1 MTWVYTR
8 STRMLGILV
17 AASGL
22 MACDVSDVSDVED
35 EELLDEELRPQGHH
49 VVTLGAEADTYIRTD
64 VNIRR
69 NDNYGCQD
77 FMEVGTGRRG
87 NLRPEGAPDAMR
99 SLVRFDLSGI
109 DVDTV
114 TSARLLLSLSHFDH
128 GSDDSVYQ
136 VDAHRVLPS
145 GHYPLPSGPPWVE
158 GNGLE
163 SGSASSEVPAG
174 CTDPDRAFGVAW
186 RGGPD
191 PLNRLQSRR
200 FGRNN
205 QTQPPFDP
213 AVVGSVRIAQDEH
226 APGDMLEIDV
236 TDLVEDWL
244 SGAPNEG
251 ILLRDVTTDGG
262 FRGVA
267 FGTHEGE
274 MAGGVAGP
282 RLVITT
288 VPVFPEV
295 EITALDLRTR
305 LRWNPRSGAT
315 YSVYRGNRPNFNYTD
330 SNAQIVVSGLTEGE
344 YTETMGPYDPGAYYQ
359 VVEDVSGSKAPS
371 AVLGRL
377 PIPVWRSPSSPYS
390 KIPLCFVPSPDDAY
404 QQMLL
409 HEHPSTIHWWD
420 PIAQRF
426 EFESAPFESVL
437 DLEVSEHFAV
447 RHPAAAS
454 AFFPYHI
461 TGRVPEEDDL
471 SLAMNEGIHAVA
483 WPVTAERTK
492 ASELLIPFLGLVA
505 VGRWNLTEQRVEW
518 YRTPDR
524 PVMFVPGVAN
534 VVTTIDFEIEPCT
547 PLYVYIDE
555 LFVIDGFEVPVP
567 WPISAK

>member
-35 EELLDEELRPQGHH
+35 EELLDEELRSQGHH
-49 VVTLGAEADTYIRTD
+49 VVTLGAEADAYIRTD

-87 NLRPEGAPDAMR
+87 NLGPEGARDAMR
-99 SLVRFDLSGI
+99 SLVRFDLSGL

-114 TSARLLLSLSHFDH
+114 TSARLVLSLSHFDH

-145 GHYPLPSGPPWVE
+145 GPYPLPSGPPWVE
-158 GNGLE
+158 GNGFE

-186 RGGPD
+186 RGGLD

-226 APGDMLEIDV
+226 APGDLLEIDV
-236 TDLVEDWL
+236 TELVEDWL
-244 SGAPNEG
+244 AGAPNEG
-251 ILLRDVTTDGG
+251 ILLRDMTTDGS

-274 MAGGVAGP
+274 LAGGVAGP

-288 VPVFPEV
+288 GPLFPEV
-295 EITALDLRTR
+295 EITALDSVVSLS
-305 LRWNPRSGAT
+305 WNPRPGAT
-315 YSVYRGNRPNFNYTD
+315 YYVERGTEPDFIDGTLV
-330 SNAQIVVSGLTEGE
+330 ASGLTVGE
-344 YTETMGPYDPGAYYQ
+344 YSESFEPNDPDAYFYR
-359 VVEDVSGSKAPS
+359 VVEDAPGSDTGS
-371 AVLGRL
+371 AVMGRI
-377 PIPVWRSPSSPYS
+377 PIPVRISSSYSYS
-390 KIPLCFVPSPDDAY
+390 KIPVCLDPKPDDAH
-404 QQMLL
+404 QRMLMAEQPL
-409 HEHPSTIHWWD
+409 SIHWWE
-420 PIAQRF
+420 PLEQRF
-426 EFESAPFESVL
+426 ASDPAPYDAVL
-437 DLEVSEHFAV
+437 DFGLLDFY
-447 RHPAAAS
+447 AARTA
-454 AFFPYHI
+454 PDVNPRVDHYQV
-461 TGRVPEEDDL
+461 TGRVASAVR
-471 SLAMNEGIHAVA
+471 SLGHEGIHAVV
-483 WPVTAERTK
+483 WPLTEEPITA
-492 ASELLIPFLGLVA
+492 SWLLAPELGLVA
-505 VGRWNLTEQRVEW
+505 VGRWNLSTQSVEW
-518 YRTPDR
+518 YRSPNEPLRT
-524 PVMFVPGVAN
+524 VPGVAN
-534 VVTTIDFEIEPCT
+534 HETPIDFEIEPCT

-555 LFVIDGFEVPVP
+555 LIDINGFKVPIP
-567 WPISAK
+567 WPFKGSLP